1 MKKIGAELALAI
13 GLLALTACGE
23 STGDRGLSGAG
34 IGGAVGA
41 VGGALVG
48 APLEGAAI
56 GAGVGAGAGTGGAA
70 FTGKADVVLP
80 AETALTFKLKA
91 PLELKAR

>member
-1 MKKIGAELALAI
+1 MKPIVFKLSLLIGVLALA
-13 GLLALTACGE
+13 ACGG
-23 STGDRGLSGAG
+23 TVGDRGLSGAG

-56 GAGVGAGAGTGGAA
+56 GAGVGAATG
-70 FTGKADVVLP
+70 
-80 AETALTFKLKA
+80 ALTSPSTVDLGK
-91 PLELKAR
+91 PVWER